1 MPLLS
6 GKKAFIF
13 HGVLNEYSI
22 GYHIAEKL
30 HAEGCELAFSH
41 LPAEKIARRV
51 VKAVEKFNPKFLAP
65 CDVSKD
71 EDLDKRAS
79 NSPPEQFGTFDILVH
94 SLAFADADALHNP
107 FLQTTRDQWKTALD
121 ISAYS
126 LVAMSRLAQP
136 LMNKDGSIIT
146 LSYLGAE
153 KYIPMYNVMAVAKA
167 ALECT
172 VRYLAAE
179 MGRHEKHIRV
189 NAISAGAIKTMAARG
204 IGDIDKMMDHYTE
217 KSPLPW
223 NADDAAGSRRQNS
236 PSTSAATCR
245 QASPAKP
252 FTSMAGIASSG
263 GEWYTVT
270 LDDRSTTQSA
280 RSGKGRTA
288 LPLGSLRENS
298 SHSVPNDE
306 TYLRGRAAGFP
317 SRTAA

>member
-1 MPLLS
+1 MPLLT

-13 HGVLNEYSI
+13 GVLNEYSI

-30 HAEGCELAFSH
+30 HAEGCQLAFSH

-51 VKAVEKFNPKFLAP
+51 VKAVEKFNPLFLAP

-71 EDLDKRAS
+71 EDLDSAFKTAADK
-79 NSPPEQFGTFDILVH
+79 FGTFDFLVH
-94 SLAFADADALHNP
+94 SLAFAPAEALHNP

-126 LVAMSRLAQP
+126 LVAMARLAQP

-153 KYIPMYNVMAVAKA
+153 KFIPMYNVMAVAKA
-167 ALECT
+167 ALECS

-179 MGRHEKHIRV
+179 MGRHEKNIRV

-217 KSPLPW
+217 KAPLPW
-223 NADDAAGSRRQNS
+223 NADDAA
-236 PSTSAATCR
+236 TH
-245 QASPAKP
+245 
-252 FTSMAGIASSG
+252 
-263 GEWYTVT
+263 V
-270 LDDRSTTQSA
+270 
-280 RSGKGRTA
+280 GKTA
-288 LPLGSLRENS
+288 LYLCSDLSTG
-298 SHSVPNDE
+298 VTGE
-306 TYLRGRAAGFP
+306 TIYVDGGY
-317 SRTAA
+317 SIVGW

>member
-1 MPLLS
+1 MPLLT

-13 HGVLNEYSI
+13 GVLNEYSI
-22 GYHIAEKL
+22 GYHIADKL
-30 HAEGCELAFSH
+30 HGEGCQLAFSH

-51 VKAVEKFNPKFLAP
+51 VKAVEKFNPAFLTP

-71 EDLDKRAS
+71 EDLDTAFQTAAEK
-79 NSPPEQFGTFDILVH
+79 FGTFDILVH
-94 SLAFADADALHNP
+94 SLAFAPAEALHNP
-107 FLQTTRDQWKTALD
+107 FLQTTREQWRTALD

-126 LVAMSRLAQP
+126 LLAMARLAQP

-179 MGRHEKHIRV
+179 MGRHEKNIRV

-204 IGDIDKMMDHYTE
+204 IGDIDRMMEHYVE

-223 NADDAAGSRRQNS
+223 NVDDAATHVGKSALYLCS
-236 PSTSAATCR
+236 ELSTGVTGE
-245 QASPAKP
+245 
-252 FTSMAGIASSG
+252 TLYVDG
-263 GEWYTVT
+263 GYNIVGW
-270 LDDRSTTQSA
+270 
-280 RSGKGRTA
+280 
-288 LPLGSLRENS
+288 
-298 SHSVPNDE
+298 
-306 TYLRGRAAGFP
+306 
-317 SRTAA
+317 